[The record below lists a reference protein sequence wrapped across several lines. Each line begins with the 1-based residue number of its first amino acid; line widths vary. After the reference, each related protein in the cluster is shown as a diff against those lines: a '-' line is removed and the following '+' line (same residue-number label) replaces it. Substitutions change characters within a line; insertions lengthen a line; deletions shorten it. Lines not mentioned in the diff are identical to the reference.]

1 MFVAPVASVHQC
13 TGGLLPLHSRPVID
27 LPTLAF
33 RALRQRLFDGSG
45 QPRPFALRDKANTQD
60 DPLDEFLVRQ
70 VLADLGE
77 VICQPAPG
85 PLIAPDMVLYRPEV
99 SRPDDLR
106 QIVGIE
112 VKKIERTARGGVAR
126 ASGVDFNTTPP
137 CGRIRVFDADAAP
150 VAIRGFYLFICLEPA
165 VPRRDGMIVSALALA
180 DGNVL
185 NEDFQLYLGA
195 TGTRTKSVGLGSFQ
209 DGADRERPM
218 FIFPNPL
225 GTPELDHSATLIHP
239 SARLNESSPDLAQAY
254 VLRRSMAANQRREFY
269 CYRDVNDVQANTVGT
284 LEDPFR
290 TPHRDAKTRQRGR
303 FTLPWTLDP

>member
-1 MFVAPVASVHQC
+1 MSGRCVRTLAYER
-13 TGGLLPLHSRPVID
+13 TTLPLHSRPVID
-27 LPTLAF
+27 LPALAF
-33 RALRQRLFDGSG
+33 RALRQRLFDDSG
-45 QPRPFALRDKANTQD
+45 HPRPFALRDKANTQD

-85 PLIAPDMVLYRPEV
+85 PLIAPDMALYTPEV

-137 CGRIRVFDADAAP
+137 CGRIRVYDANGSP
-150 VAIRGFYLFICLEPA
+150 VAIRGFYLFICLERA
-165 VPRRDGMIVSALALA
+165 VPRREGMIVSALALV

-185 NEDFQLYLGA
+185 NEDFDLYLGA
-195 TGTRTKSVGLGSFQ
+195 TGTRTKSVGLGSFR

-239 SARLNESSPDLAQAY
+239 SPNLGESSPDLVPTY
-254 VLRRSMAANQRREFY
+254 VLRRSLPNDQQREFY
-269 CYRDVNDVQANTVGT
+269 CYRDAKDVQSATVGA
-284 LEDPFR
+284 LNDPFR
-290 TPHRDAKTRQRGR
+290 TPQRDAKTRPRGR
-303 FTLPWTLDP
+303 FTLPWAVP